1 MVESSRT
8 YQAHEAPVQIRD
20 QAVWQSPDPKFCIDG
35 NAFLVDSSITD
46 VKSNE
51 ILHLNA
57 VRNCQMVKVAGG
69 FEDGGDLVFVN
80 THMNH
85 KLAPEDDYVRG
96 LQAEQILFWIK
107 SKTRES
113 DRVFLMGDFN
123 AEPDSPAY
131 RLITEAGF
139 KSSYK
144 EIHGAEPEATFH
156 HGLIAEFRDTDPPGT
171 FDYIWIRGTV
181 TPTSATLTGNQ
192 CHPNDS
198 TIYPSDHFG
207 LFCDYQL

>member
-1 MVESSRT
+1 M
-8 YQAHEAPVQIRD
+8 
-20 QAVWQSPDPKFCIDG
+20 
-35 NAFLVDSSITD
+35 
-46 VKSNE
+46 
-51 ILHLNA
+51 NA
-57 VRNCQMVKVAGG
+57 VRNCQMVKVGGG

-144 EIHGAEPEATFH
+144 EIHGSEPEKTFPT
-156 HGLIAEFRDTDPPGT
+156 GLQAEFMDTDPAGT
-171 FDYIWIRGTV
+171 FDYIFIRGAV
-181 TPTSATLTGNQ
+181 TPTSATLTGTQ
-192 CHPNDS
+192 CLPSDS
-198 TIYPSDHFG
+198 TICPSDHMG
-207 LFCDYQL
+207 LVCDFQF